1 MFWSRSKICLPG
13 HSASSVSVHGCQL
26 RIGMSQLY
34 RLLPPAPQVPAPP
47 RLVFVMVEVVMAVA
61 IEARDLHGLPVLAFA
76 LWGRKQE

>member
-1 MFWSRSKICLPG
+1 
-13 HSASSVSVHGCQL
+13 
-26 RIGMSQLY
+26 MSQLY

-76 LWGRKQE
+76 LWGRTQE